1 MDCARLTRLSGRL
14 GGPVSFGAA
23 KLRFAASGGSLNKR
37 SAGFVATQGRWRVD
51 GNGAEAYAEARRR
64 EREGPAV
71 TWLGALHSNTIDLT
85 NDLHRRITHAY
96 SFRQRVQILRGQ
108 SCSHDGVEAIP
119 SL

>member
-1 MDCARLTRLSGRL
+1 VASIVRGYDGGGDMGWLRLHQEALRLANADC
-14 GGPVSFGAA
+14 
-23 KLRFAASGGSLNKR
+23 
-37 SAGFVATQGRWRVD
+37 RWRVD
-51 GNGAEAYAEARRR
+51 GNGAEAYAEARWR

-71 TWLGALHSNTIDLT
+71 TWHGALHSNTIDLT
-85 NDLHRRITHAY
+85 NDLHRLTHAY